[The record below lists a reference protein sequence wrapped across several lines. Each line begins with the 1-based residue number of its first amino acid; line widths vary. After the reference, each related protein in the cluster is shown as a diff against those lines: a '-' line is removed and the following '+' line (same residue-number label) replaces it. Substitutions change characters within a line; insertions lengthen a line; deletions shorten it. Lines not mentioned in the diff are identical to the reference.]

1 MVDAEELSTERIS
14 SRGNEVCAKMWQQE
28 RSSGKSWRLGA
39 AAGRGCEAEG
49 LVGTHGQV
57 FTPARPWKQAEY
69 PSAYQL
75 IRRMH
80 YMYAHT
86 QEHTHTHAH
95 TYTHTVE
102 YYSAQTSEMRM
113 FTGTQMDLQDYHTK
127 WNKPD
132 RKANIINCLHVESEK
147 ESTNGLIYKADIN
160 PWIEKT
166 NLWLLKRK
174 RVKGIN

>member
-14 SRGNEVCAKMWQQE
+14 SRRNEVCAKMWQQE

-57 FTPARPWKQAEY
+57 FTPARPWRQAEY

-86 QEHTHTHAH
+86 QERTRAHTHTHTHRHTHTHAGILL
-95 TYTHTVE
+95 
-102 YYSAQTSEMRM
+102 SPN
-113 FTGTQMDLQDYHTK
+113 K
-127 WNKPD
+127 WNEDVYRNTDGPT
-132 RKANIINCLHVESEK
+132 RLS
-147 ESTNGLIYKADIN
+147 Y
-160 PWIEKT
+160 
-166 NLWLLKRK
+166 
-174 RVKGIN
+174 